1 MFDWITGF
9 LEATGLFGIALL
21 MFAENVFPP
30 IPSELIMPLAG
41 FNAAQGIGTL
51 WGAIIAGTLGSVA
64 GLSVWYWIAVR
75 FGLRRLKILSGRLGR
90 FFMMDAED
98 IDNAC
103 RWFDRHGVLAVMFG
117 RLLPTIRTLISVPAG
132 LASMPFWMFL
142 AYSAVGTVF
151 WTGFLTITG
160 YFLESQYS
168 RVEEWINPL
177 STGVVIAVVVLYVW
191 GVATYPSRH
200 RKRDERR
207 SDSSE

>member
-9 LEATGLFGIALL
+9 LEATGLIGIALL

-41 FNAAQGIGTL
+41 FNAAQGVGSLI
-51 WGAIIAGTLGSVA
+51 GAIIAGTVGSVA

-75 FGLRRLKILSGRLGR
+75 FGLRRLKILSDRMGR

-103 RWFDRHGVLAVMFG
+103 RWFDRHGVSAVMFG

-132 LASMPFWMFL
+132 LASMPFWVFL
-142 AYSAVGTVF
+142 AFSAAGTF
-151 WTGFLTITG
+151 LWTGFLTITG
-160 YFLESQYS
+160 YLLESQYS
-168 RVEEWINPL
+168 RVEAWINPL
-177 STGVVIAVVVLYVW
+177 STFVVVGVIILYIW
-191 GVATYPSRH
+191 GVATYPGRH
-200 RKRDERR
+200 QKRDKGR
-207 SDSSE
+207 SDR